1 MMLGEQSLTAR
12 SMSNRQI
19 SKFVAKLGLLFLLM
33 NQRHEQELEAEL
45 QRWTKISPGVSCT
58 TTLDGILRITYASFL
73 CFAFASFA
81 AFDTAHDSSALSA
94 SGNQTRT
101 MCMLHFSG
109 CRYACCCSAQVVDTE
124 AVSLHAVHIHP
135 YVCLGATLV
144 NKFY

>member
-1 MMLGEQSLTAR
+1 MMLGKQSLTAR

-33 NQRHEQELEAEL
+33 NRRHEQELEAEL

-101 MCMLHFSG
+101 MCMSQCCIFQVADMLVVAALKWLILKQS
-109 CRYACCCSAQVVDTE
+109 RYMQYIY
-124 AVSLHAVHIHP
+124 IHTC
-135 YVCLGATLV
+135 V
-144 NKFY
+144 